1 MKTIT
6 CKADCIIVNYVFGRV
21 DFREDLKKKKKKK
34 EAEEEKLFGECLVR
48 RGRGKKHSEAQV
60 FSPRAHQKVFSSK

>member
-6 CKADCIIVNYVFGRV
+6 CKADCIIVNSVFGRV
-21 DFREDLKKKKKKK
+21 DFREVKKKKKKP
-34 EAEEEKLFGECLVR
+34 EEEKLFGECLVR